1 MPKSKTRKKKRQV
14 ESHGPAHPAPKRKP
28 PSPRWYVI
36 TMFALMGLG
45 VVLVVLNYVFPL
57 FGGWGLWIGLVAIAG
72 GFLMTTSYR

>member
-1 MPKSKTRKKKRQV
+1 
-14 ESHGPAHPAPKRKP
+14 
-28 PSPRWYVI
+28 
-36 TMFALMGLG
+36 MFALMGLG